1 MNSELHQFLKAYI
14 AAVHQR
20 LFQALEHDEKSKTEA
35 DMAFFDGAIFCYQ
48 DTLKILKE
56 QLQAL
61 DHDVNPFEPIVI
73 DAERQHAPI
82 PAQDSSSDPEM
93 L

>member
-1 MNSELHQFLKAYI
+1 MNSELHDFLKAYLD
-14 AAVHQR
+14 AVHKR

-56 QLQAL
+56 QLEAL
-61 DHDVNPFEPIVI
+61 GHDPEPFEPIVI
-73 DAERQHAPI
+73 EADQSRPST
-82 PAQDSSSDPEM
+82 PTPDSSSDPEM

>member
-1 MNSELHQFLKAYI
+1 MNSELHEFLKAYI
-14 AAVHQR
+14 AAVHKR

-56 QLQAL
+56 QLQTL
-61 DHDVNPFEPIVI
+61 EHDTAPFEPIVI
-73 DAERQHAPI
+73 DAEKRRSPI
-82 PAQDSSSDPEM
+82 PAQDPSSDPEI

>member
-1 MNSELHQFLKAYI
+1 MNSDLNEFLNAYI
-14 AAVHQR
+14 AAVHKR
-20 LFQALEHDEKSKTEA
+20 LFQALDHDEKSKTEA

-61 DHDVNPFEPIVI
+61 GHEVEPFEPII
-73 DAERQHAPI
+73 IEAERRHSPI
-82 PAQDSSSDPEM
+82 PAPDPSSDPEM